1 MTGPLT
7 GVRII
12 ELPALGPVPF
22 LGMLLS
28 DPGADVVRFA
38 TPQSTQ
44 PSIAGSTMG
53 GDLWAA
59 AAARSGLTFAS
70 PTPCRASR
78 ARIGRHAVVFQNV
91 PMPAATNRPALSCS
105 TRARPACR
113 SLICRCGSEDELVI
127 AAWRL

>member
-70 PTPCRASR
+70 PTPRRASR
-78 ARIGRHAVVFQNV
+78 ASDREARCHVPERPDAPCEQPSSTVVQHA
-91 PMPAATNRPALSCS
+91 RS
-105 TRARPACR
+105 TSVSGA
-113 SLICRCGSEDELVI
+113 
-127 AAWRL
+127 